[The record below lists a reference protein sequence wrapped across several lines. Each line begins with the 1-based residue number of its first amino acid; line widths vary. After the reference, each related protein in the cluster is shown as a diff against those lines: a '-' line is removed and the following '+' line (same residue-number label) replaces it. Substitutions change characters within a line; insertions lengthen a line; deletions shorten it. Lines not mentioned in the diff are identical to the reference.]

1 MMRVS
6 KKGLLTFLIAFFPML
21 TFPQERENGVV
32 PLYEGSR
39 LIYDDQIG
47 FEEFPLLISEDSVRI
62 TEGVL
67 RRKWV
72 SAPDDR
78 SPLEIIRN
86 YQVAIEELGGELLY
100 VTRDPGSI
108 EVDERKFSE
117 LFATHRRGRGLATN
131 VMSYNHMPGGMSE
144 FLTARIEG
152 VDATH
157 YLIVAAGK
165 GHWAAQQ
172 AERTYYEIVTIREE
186 GLALD
191 KITMDAI
198 DTGIDRY
205 GRVPVYN
212 ILFETGSA
220 EVRPESEEALVVI
233 SDFLNQH
240 RFRTFLVVGH
250 TDSVGGYEMNV
261 ELSYARANAVVE
273 KLINEYGVE
282 RNQIRPVGVGPASPI
297 FSNATDEGKARNRRV
312 EIVEL

>member
-1 MMRVS
+1 
-6 KKGLLTFLIAFFPML
+6 ML
-21 TFPQERENGVV
+21 TFSQESENGVV
-32 PLYEGSR
+32 PLYEGST

-62 TEGVL
+62 LEGVV
-67 RRKWV
+67 RRQWV
-72 SAPDDR
+72 SAPDER
-78 SPLEIIRN
+78 SPLEIFRN
-86 YQVAIEELGGELLY
+86 YQVAIEELGGELLF

-108 EVDERKFSE
+108 EVDEKKLSE

-157 YLIVAAGK
+157 YLIVAVGK

-198 DTGIDRY
+198 DTGLDRY

-240 RFRTFLVVGH
+240 RSRTFLVVGH

-261 ELSYARANAVVE
+261 ELSNARANAVVE

-282 RNQIRPVGVGPASPI
+282 RNQIRSVGVGPASPI